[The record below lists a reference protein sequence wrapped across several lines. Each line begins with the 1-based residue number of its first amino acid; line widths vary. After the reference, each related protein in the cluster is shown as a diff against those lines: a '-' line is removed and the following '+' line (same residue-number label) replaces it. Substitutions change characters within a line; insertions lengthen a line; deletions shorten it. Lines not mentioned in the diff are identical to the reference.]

1 MANIFEGRKE
11 YGAKWDIVNTR
22 RFSEEE
28 LAMVES
34 ATIEECN
41 YGLCAKCL
49 MVNGKVKYLNLGK
62 FSNGNIGEKVNLKD
76 ARIITMER
84 DGAIC
89 EKIEF

>member
-34 ATIEECN
+34 TVIEECN

-49 MVNGKVKYLNLGK
+49 MITGKTMYLNLGK
-62 FSNGNIGEKVNLKD
+62 CSNGNIGEKVDLKD
-76 ARIITMER
+76 ARIITLKR
-84 DGAIC
+84 NGVTC